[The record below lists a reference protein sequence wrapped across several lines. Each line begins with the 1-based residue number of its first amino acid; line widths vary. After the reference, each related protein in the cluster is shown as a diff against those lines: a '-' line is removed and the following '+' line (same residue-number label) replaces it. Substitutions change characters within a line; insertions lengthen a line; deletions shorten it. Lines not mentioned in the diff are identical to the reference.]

1 MPRRKNTATEAALA
15 HAVKTFNQ
23 RVSRAIASGRLPAES
38 APTRRTMRQIREMFV
53 GMSPQMRGKSMK
65 AMTAELKKI
74 SEKDA
79 LSLVKTD
86 GGLLLTKYDIERTQ
100 RMTEKA
106 KRRLKEEDRRKR
118 KKNREA
124 ARVQG
129 QKAQDVPSWGDG
141 ISPAK
146 PGQSKSYESARMK
159 LQQLELLAIGGEWSK
174 YRANLTKNLEA
185 HYSGSDLQKAK
196 DFLNSISDA
205 ELKQLYESGE
215 DFADQGY
222 HYETSANVS
231 AAISSAEK
239 SLGR

>member
-15 HAVKTFNQ
+15 RAVKTFNQ
-23 RVSRAIASGRLPAES
+23 RVNRAIAAGRLPAES
-38 APTRRTMRQIREMFV
+38 APTKRTMREIREMFV
-53 GMSPQMRGKSMK
+53 GMSPQMRGKAMK

-86 GGLLLTKYDIERTQ
+86 GGLLLTKYDIERTA
-100 RMTEKA
+100 RNTEKA
-106 KRRLKEEDRRKR
+106 KRRIAEEQRRNR

-129 QKAQDVPSWGDG
+129 QKAQDVPSWSDG
-141 ISPAK
+141 ISPAQPEK
-146 PGQSKSYESARMK
+146 SKTFESARMK

-174 YRANLTKNLEA
+174 YRENLMRNLEN
-185 HYSGSDLQKAK
+185 HYTGSDLQKAK

-205 ELKQLYESGE
+205 ELKQLYEERE

-222 HYETSANVS
+222 HYETSKNIT
-231 AAISSAEK
+231 AAIESAEK